1 MNELLFT
8 PMSFKSLIALA
19 ISFLTLSSCY
29 TNFKELD
36 REVHV
41 RIIDNTSVSVQNNSN
56 SNFSGYLNDAQYREN
71 MMQGLRSDLQA
82 NKVIIDDNNPEF
94 EVFVSQLTVVE
105 STKTDS
111 IVDAESPSNGM
122 TFELTTLDFSASGTM
137 RRISD
142 GETFSWSA
150 DKSKSESTTTS
161 RSAAQIAT
169 GENKSKNEYRE
180 KELDANEASD
190 LATKVGER
198 AGAMIIRDLIKAVNQ
213 K

>member
-1 MNELLFT
+1 MSLKSLFT
-8 PMSFKSLIALA
+8 LTISLIAL
-19 ISFLTLSSCY
+19 TSCY
-29 TNFKELD
+29 TNLKELD

-41 RIIDNTSVSVQNNSN
+41 RIVDNSTVSIQNNSN
-56 SNFSGYLNDAQYREN
+56 TNFSGYLNEAQYRETFL
-71 MMQGLRSDLQA
+71 QGLRSDLQA
-82 NKVIIDDNNPEF
+82 NKVVIDDANPEF
-94 EVFVSQLTVVE
+94 EVFVSQFTIVE

-122 TFELTTLDFSASGTM
+122 TFELTTLDLSASGTM

-161 RSAAQIAT
+161 RSAAQIAA

-190 LATKVGER
+190 LANKVGER
-198 AGAMIIRDLIKAVNQ
+198 SGAMIVRDLIKAVNQ

>member
-1 MNELLFT
+1 MSLKSFFT
-8 PMSFKSLIALA
+8 LAISLIA
-19 ISFLTLSSCY
+19 FTSCY
-29 TNFKELD
+29 TNLKELD

-41 RIIDNTSVSVQNNSN
+41 RIVDNSTVSIQNNSN
-56 SNFSGYLNDAQYREN
+56 TNFSSYLNEAQYRETYL
-71 MMQGLRSDLQA
+71 QGLRADLQA
-82 NKVIIDDNNPEF
+82 NKVVIDDTNPEF
-94 EVFVSQLTVVE
+94 EVFVSQFTIVE

-122 TFELTTLDFSASGTM
+122 TFELTTLDLSASGTM

-161 RSAAQIAT
+161 RSAAQIAA

-180 KELDANEASD
+180 KELDSNEASD
-190 LATKVGER
+190 LANKLGER
-198 AGAMIIRDLIKAVNQ
+198 SGAMIVRDLIKAVNQ